1 MRMMAVGVRPDD
13 LDGVLVCLGDMPK
26 VSAAQINKLIAAFD
40 PVEGRAI
47 CVPTSSGKRGNPVL
61 WGKRFFN
68 EMRDVAG
75 DVGAKHLL
83 GDYADAVCE
92 VEMDDNGVLIDID
105 SPEALASY
113 PNV

>member
-1 MRMMAVGVRPDD
+1 MGASEPSR
-13 LDGVLVCLGDMPK
+13 
-26 VSAAQINKLIAAFD
+26 
-40 PVEGRAI
+40 
-47 CVPTSSGKRGNPVL
+47 SS
-61 WGKRFFN
+61 
-68 EMRDVAG
+68 DVAG